1 MFLLKDINGKNIPSS
16 SATPAG
22 YKRLFSDHKLFFDKY
37 LLAWGNVSF
46 FLTRFVNKRSFWKY
60 WPSIEN
66 FELIQT
72 EKRVKTE
79 KEEKGLD
86 LTQIVNSY
94 GFYRI
99 YQSDSE
105 EEALEKLSENLVK
118 SIDKLLAAESDQ

>member
-1 MFLLKDINGKNIPSS
+1 MEEQKHILDILIEKVSE
-16 SATPAG
+16 
-22 YKRLFSDHKLFFDKY
+22 KLDSNVKVY
-37 LLAWGNVSF
+37 LAMDDEERELLA
-46 FLTRFVNKRSFWKY
+46 
-60 WPSIEN
+60 I
-66 FELIQT
+66 
-72 EKRVKTE
+72 KTE

-118 SIDKLLAAESDQ
+118 SIDKLLATESDQ